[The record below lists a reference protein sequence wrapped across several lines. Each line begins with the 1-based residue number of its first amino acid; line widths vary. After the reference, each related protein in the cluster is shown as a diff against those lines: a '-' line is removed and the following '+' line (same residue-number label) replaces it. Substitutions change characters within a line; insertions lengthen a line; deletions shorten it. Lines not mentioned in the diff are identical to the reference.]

1 MELPYIRVGTTFYKQ
16 VNIPL
21 ISGDKLEKLIYWS
34 SECIRQDLGKDV
46 LASIPKYD
54 GFCHMPS
61 HTDYKPIIGNFLNK
75 YEPIPHKPKPGSC
88 IQTIEFLKHIF
99 EEHTD
104 LGLDYLTLMYKKPI
118 QILPVLCLVS
128 KERETGK
135 TTFLNWL
142 KSIYEHNMTYN
153 KNEDFRSQFNSD
165 WASKLII
172 AVDEVLL
179 DKVEDSERI
188 KNLSTARTF
197 KTEAKGKD
205 RIETEFYGKFI
216 LCSNNED
223 SFIQIDAVETRYWVR
238 KVKRIP
244 KVKVHL
250 LEELE
255 AEIPAFLHFLN
266 TREMTTNNQSRMW
279 FTNQQIRTE
288 ALQKVIRRSR
298 SWLEVEMSEMLLS
311 LMDDFELNEI
321 NFCVNDIIPFLTRFG
336 YRTTRS
342 QIIKVLKE
350 QWKLSPINHVSTY
363 KRIAYSPDGGTYQV
377 SSKGRYYI
385 LKRDEIMG
393 FC

>member
-1 MELPYIRVGTTFYKQ
+1 MELPYIRVGTTHYKK

-61 HTDYKPIIGNFLNK
+61 HTNYQAIVGNFLNK
-75 YEPIPHKPKPGSC
+75 YEPIPHQPRPGSC
-88 IQTIEFLKHIF
+88 IKTLEFIRHIF
-99 EEHTD
+99 EEQTE
-104 LGLDYLTLMYKKPI
+104 LGLDYLTLMYKNPI

-205 RIETEFYGKFI
+205 RIETEFFGKFI

-223 SFIQIDAVETRYWVR
+223 SFILIEPTEIRYWVR
-238 KVKRIP
+238 KVQRIP
-244 KVKVHL
+244 KVNVHL

-266 TREMTTNNQSRMW
+266 TREMTTKNQSRMW

-288 ALQKVIRRSR
+288 ALQRVIRRSR
-298 SWLEVEMSEMLLS
+298 SWLEVEMSEILIG
-311 LMDDFELNEI
+311 LMDDFDLNEI
-321 NFCVNDIIPFLTRFG
+321 CFCVNDLIPFLIKSG
-336 YRTTRS
+336 YRVSRTN
-342 QIIKVLKE
+342 IKKVLKDI
-350 QWKLSPINHVSTY
+350 WKVTPIHQPTRYQRLSY
-363 KRIAYSPDGGTYQV
+363 LPDGGIHQV
-377 SSKGRYYI
+377 SAQGRYYQI
-385 LKRDEIMG
+385 ARSLLME

>member
-1 MELPYIRVGTTFYKQ
+1 MELPYIRVGTTYYKK

-21 ISGDKLEKLIYWS
+21 ISGDKLEKLIYWN

-61 HTDYKPIIGNFLNK
+61 HTNYQEVIGNFLNK
-75 YEPIPHKPKPGSC
+75 YEPIPYQPNPGSC
-88 IQTIEFLKHIF
+88 IKTIEFLKHIF
-99 EEHTD
+99 EEQID
-104 LGLDYLTLMYKKPI
+104 LGLDYLTLMYKEPI

-142 KSIYEHNMTYN
+142 KAIYQNNMTYN
-153 KNEDFRSQFNSD
+153 KNEDFRNQFNSD

-223 SFIQIDAVETRYWVR
+223 SFIQIEPGETRYWVR
-238 KVKRIP
+238 RIKP
-244 KVKVHL
+244 IQQVKVNQ
-250 LEELE
+250 LEELK
-255 AEIPAFLHFLN
+255 AEIPAFLHFIS
-266 TREMTTNNQSRMW
+266 TRELSTKSQSRMW
-279 FTNQQIRTE
+279 FSPKQIRTE
-288 ALQKVIRRSR
+288 ALQRVIRRSR
-298 SWLEVEMSEMLLS
+298 NWLEVEMSEILLG
-311 LMDDFELNEI
+311 LMDDYEKEEI
-321 NFCVNDIIPFLTRFG
+321 SVCINDLIPYLTKAGHRIS
-336 YRTTRS
+336 RPA
-342 QIIKVLKE
+342 IIKVLRE
-350 QWKLSPINHVSTY
+350 SWNIEPINNTHQYTRY
-363 KRIAYSPDGGTYQV
+363 AIGHDGSVTPIQA
-377 SSKGRYYI
+377 KGRYYKVTREKI
-385 LKRDEIMG
+385 TQN
-393 FC
+393 

>member
-1 MELPYIRVGTTFYKQ
+1 MELPYIRVGTTYYKK

-21 ISGDKLEKLIYWS
+21 ISGDTLEKLIYWS

-46 LASIPKYD
+46 FASIPKYD

-61 HTDYKPIIGNFLNK
+61 HTDYQEVIGNFLNR
-75 YEPIPHKPKPGSC
+75 YEPILNKPTPGSC
-88 IQTIEFLKHIF
+88 IKTIEFLKHIF
-99 EEHTD
+99 EDQIE
-104 LGLDYLTLMYKKPI
+104 LGLDYLTLMYKRPI

-142 KSIYEHNMTYN
+142 KAIYQNNMTYN

-197 KTEAKGKD
+197 KTESKGKD
-205 RIETEFYGKFI
+205 RIETEFFGKFI

-223 SFIQIDAVETRYWVR
+223 SFIQIEPGENRYWVR
-238 KVKRIP
+238 KVNRI
-244 KVKVHL
+244 KNINVNL
-250 LEELE
+250 LEELIE
-255 AEIPAFLHFLN
+255 EIPSFLFFISN
-266 TREMTTNNQSRMW
+266 RELSTKSQSRMW
-279 FTNQQIRTE
+279 FTAKQIRTS
-288 ALQKVIRRSR
+288 ALQRVIRRSR
-298 SWLEVEMSEMLLS
+298 SWLEVEMSEILLGI
-311 LMDDFELNEI
+311 MDDFEIAEVDMCI
-321 NFCVNDIIPFLTRFG
+321 NDIIPFLTRAGF
-336 YRTTRS
+336 RVNRAS
-342 QIIKVLKE
+342 IKKVLKE
-350 QWKLSPINHVSTY
+350 NWRISPVGTPNRY
-363 KRIAYSPDGGTYQV
+363 KRMHYLADGSIKIVAAQ
-377 SSKGRYYI
+377 GRYYPI
-385 LKRDEIMG
+385 TRDKLED